1 MFRTSKNLL
10 KINHMTIIG
19 SGQMGAG
26 IAQVTAQ
33 SGINVTMVD
42 LNDKALDKAI
52 KTIDKSVSRV
62 VAKKYKDDPAAG
74 QAFKDSILSKVS
86 VNTDVSVPAAG
97 TDLVCEAIVENL
109 EVKQNLFK
117 NLDEIC
123 PANTLF
129 ATNTS
134 SLSVEAIAASVSDA
148 RKANFGG
155 LHFFNP
161 VPMMKLLE
169 VVRVAGMTSDETFQ
183 ALLDYGTDIKK
194 SVVKCEDTPGF
205 LVNRLLVPYLF
216 EAIRLHERGHGSIQD
231 IDTAMKLGAGHP
243 MGPFQL
249 ADYVGLD
256 TCKFIVDG
264 WRADDA
270 ENQLFAESPMLNDLV
285 ANGNYGMKSGKGFYD
300 YSKK

>member
-1 MFRTSKNLL
+1 MLRSTRQLC

-33 SGINVTMVD
+33 NGINVTMVD
-42 LNDKALDKAI
+42 LNQAALDRAI

-62 VAKKYKDDPAAG
+62 VAKKFKDDAAAG
-74 QAFKDSILSKVS
+74 EAFKASILDKVS
-86 VNTDVSVPAAG
+86 VNTDVSVPAAS
-97 TDLVCEAIVENL
+97 TDLVCEAIVEDL
-109 EVKQNLFK
+109 GVKRTLFA
-117 NLDEIC
+117 NLDGLC
-123 PANTLF
+123 PESTIF

-134 SLSVEAIAASVSDA
+134 SLSVKEIAESVSDA

-169 VVRVAGMTSDETFQ
+169 VVRVDGMTSEATFNS
-183 ALLDYGTDIKK
+183 LLEYGTDIKK
-194 SVVKCEDTPGF
+194 AVVKCEDTPGF

-216 EAIRLHERGHGSIQD
+216 EAIRLHERGHGSISD

-249 ADYVGLD
+249 SDYVGLD
-256 TCKFIVDG
+256 TCKAIVDG
-264 WRADDA
+264 WREKDPNNA
-270 ENQLFAESPMLNDLV
+270 LFAESQLLNQLV
-285 ANGNYGMKSGKGFYD
+285 ADGHYGMKSGKGFYD